1 MLAGLGFASFR
12 WLRVARGLCGTIW
25 WRDDFDNIMHRDVD
39 ETDNDPDQISAA
51 LKSLKKAFPWKNI
64 SIASKM

>member
-1 MLAGLGFASFR
+1 MLHLGGYE
-12 WLRVARGLCGTIW
+12 LQEDYMEQYDDV
-25 WRDDFDNIMHRDVD
+25 DDFDNIMHRDVD